1 MTKIASAVNIR
12 LRSIDFGK
20 FAFRKLKKVKFEF
33 APRITLIAGHNGI
46 GKSTILGLVA
56 SGSGLTPKQYQ
67 SYFDRTFNT
76 KLDEII
82 FIDYANEFK
91 QTKEDEKL
99 PQPLLSYEIGTETL
113 TKRCALTDRSDY
125 LKARIVPR
133 NHAPSKPFVSA
144 DNSLTVGV
152 ASKVPLPTI
161 YLGMTRV
168 LPVGEAV
175 AGSVTSNEVSS
186 MHPDDRKLIAEFL
199 GAVIQGS
206 KADASKVTATKVK
219 GTSKFSTQPQ
229 YAYDARCVSLGQ
241 DSLGS
246 IANALASF
254 QKLKREWE
262 SYPGGLLIVDE
273 LDSGFHPHAIG
284 RLVDELR
291 RLSDILQLQVV
302 ATTHSTKLIEAVFP
316 AKSTSRDAVV
326 YIMDTVRPHLLS
338 PVSLASINDD
348 MDLTPPSKAPSPPV
362 LKIYLE
368 DEEAAYVFNTLVTGP
383 KKRDFRKRYGVSF
396 KIIAL
401 GVGCDSLRGFNKKD
415 NYFKNCLFVL
425 DADASKKKKV
435 KHDPN
440 IIFLPSKTSKSPE
453 QELFAYL
460 QEAVNDVDKFEAR
473 LERLT
478 ELGATGNHIQA
489 SLLNWDGD
497 VSDRSHAKKW
507 WRDRKKH
514 IHDWKIYEVWA
525 DEYAVDVD
533 AFLAEL
539 DASVKLV
546 SKGLRKLSKFPQSG

>member
-1 MTKIASAVNIR
+1 MAELVSAANIR

-20 FAFRKLKKVKFEF
+20 FAFRKLKKIKFDF

-56 SGSGLTPKQYQ
+56 SGSGLTPKKYQ
-67 SYFDRTFNT
+67 SYFDRSFNT

-99 PQPLLSYEIGTETL
+99 PQPLLSYEIGPETL

-133 NHAPSKPFVSA
+133 NHAPSKPFESA
-144 DNSLTVGV
+144 DKSVSIGV

-186 MHPDDRKLIAEFL
+186 MHADDRKLIAEFL

-262 SYPGGLLIVDE
+262 GYPGGLLIVDE

-284 RLVDELR
+284 RLVNELQ
-291 RLSDILQLQVV
+291 RLSDLLQLQIV

-316 AKSTSRDAVV
+316 SKSASRDAVV
-326 YIMDTVRPHLLS
+326 YIMDTVRPHLLA
-338 PVSLASINDD
+338 PVSLTSISDD
-348 MDLTPPSKAPSPPV
+348 MDLTPPSKAPSIPV

-368 DEEAAYVFNTLVTGP
+368 DEEAAYVFNTLVTGAR
-383 KKRDFRKRYGVSF
+383 KRLFRKRYGVSL
-396 KIIAL
+396 KVIAL
-401 GVGCDSLRGFNKKD
+401 GVGCDSLKSFNKKD
-415 NYFKNCLFVL
+415 SYFKNCLFVL
-425 DADASKKKKV
+425 DADASKKKV

-440 IIFLPSKTSKSPE
+440 IVFLPSKTSKSPE

-497 VSDRSHAKKW
+497 VSNRSHAKKW
-507 WRDRKKH
+507 WRDRKKR
-514 IHDWKIYEVWA
+514 IHDWKLYEVWA
-525 DEYAVDVD
+525 DEHDVEVQ

-539 DASVKLV
+539 DAAVKLV
-546 SKGLRKLSKFPQSG
+546 SKGLRKLAKYPQSG